1 MASHALVFPFKSTAK
16 LVGYCSCIELGMLKN
31 YGGSSLN
38 DLIGIIQSSCW
49 KGVNGKVFVGQL

>member
-1 MASHALVFPFKSTAK
+1 
-16 LVGYCSCIELGMLKN
+16 MLKN
-31 YGGSSLN
+31 YGGNSLN

>member
-1 MASHALVFPFKSTAK
+1 
-16 LVGYCSCIELGMLKN
+16 MLKN

-38 DLIGIIQSSCW
+38 DLIGIIHSSCW